1 MKTTLAYHIRTKEMQ
16 QNLREQHILLP
27 RLRPIRKLEVPH
39 SGENWHITV
48 RAMGGSWQSRLWQSA
63 LRRRLK
69 RGFDNGKSGICPP
82 EWASSEQH
90 CRGCDQQSAALNSR
104 PSHRSIYIY
113 FSLQYQPILPTL
125 SLQVSWYSTRSRSSY
140 SGRLFD

>member
-48 RAMGGSWQSRLWQSA
+48 RAMGGS
-63 LRRRLK
+63 
-69 RGFDNGKSGICPP
+69 
-82 EWASSEQH
+82 
-90 CRGCDQQSAALNSR
+90 
-104 PSHRSIYIY
+104 
-113 FSLQYQPILPTL
+113 
-125 SLQVSWYSTRSRSSY
+125 
-140 SGRLFD
+140 